1 MSNLVFILE
10 LIGTVAFSL
19 SGTLTGIQK
28 KMDLLGVMILGAVT
42 ATGGGILRDILLGI
56 IPPKAFIN
64 GIYILV
70 SSIVSLTVFFYIYFR
85 FKGYKKVIHADFLP
99 LALIA
104 DAIGLGIFT
113 VVGVKAVFDADMVL
127 NYFIP
132 VLLGTITGVGGGVF
146 RDILAGDKPYIF
158 VRHIYA
164 CAAIVGAIISTV
176 LWIPCGQNI
185 AAIVG
190 FFTVLIIRILAIK
203 FNLNLP
209 KVDLPEEN
217 EKNK

>member
-42 ATGGGILRDILLGI
+42 ATGGGILRDIFLGVL
-56 IPPKAFIN
+56 PPKAFIN

-70 SSIVSLTVFFYIYFR
+70 SSIVSVTVFFYIYFR
-85 FKGYKKVIHADFLP
+85 FKGYRKVIHADFLP
-99 LALIA
+99 ISLIA

-113 VVGVKAVFDADMVL
+113 VVGVKAVFDADMAF
-127 NYFIP
+127 NCFIP
-132 VLLGTITGVGGGVF
+132 ILLGTITGVGGGVF
-146 RDILAGDKPYIF
+146 RDVLVGDKPYIF

-164 CAAIVGAIISTV
+164 CAAIVGALISTA
-176 LWIPCGQNI
+176 LWIPCGQSI
-185 AAIVG
+185 AAIAG
-190 FFTVLIIRILAIK
+190 FFSVLIIRIIAIK
-203 FNLNLP
+203 YNLNLP
-209 KVDLPEEN
+209 KVDLPEET
-217 EKNK
+217 

>member
-85 FKGYKKVIHADFLP
+85 FKGYKKIIHADFLP

-146 RDILAGDKPYIF
+146 RDVLAGDRPYIF

-203 FNLNLP
+203 FKLNLP
-209 KVDLPEEN
+209 KIDLPEEN

>member
-42 ATGGGILRDILLGI
+42 ATGGGILRDIFLGVL
-56 IPPKAFIN
+56 PPKAFIN

-70 SSIVSLTVFFYIYFR
+70 SSIVSVTVFFYIYFR
-85 FKGYKKVIHADFLP
+85 FKGYRKVIHADFLP
-99 LALIA
+99 ISLIA

-113 VVGVKAVFDADMVL
+113 VVGVKAVFDADMAF
-127 NYFIP
+127 NCFIP
-132 VLLGTITGVGGGVF
+132 ILLGTITGVGGGVF
-146 RDILAGDKPYIF
+146 RDVLAGDKPYIF

-164 CAAIVGAIISTV
+164 CAAIIGALISTA
-176 LWIPCGQNI
+176 LWIPCGQSI
-185 AAIVG
+185 AAIAG
-190 FFTVLIIRILAIK
+190 FFSVLIIRIIAIK
-203 FNLNLP
+203 YNLNLP
-209 KVDLPEEN
+209 KVDLPEET
-217 EKNK
+217 

>member
-1 MSNLVFILE
+1 MTFYSR
-10 LIGTVAFSL
+10 S
-19 SGTLTGIQK
+19 
-28 KMDLLGVMILGAVT
+28 
-42 ATGGGILRDILLGI
+42 
-56 IPPKAFIN
+56 PKAFIN

-146 RDILAGDKPYIF
+146 RDVLTGDRPYIF

-164 CAAIVGAIISTV
+164 CAAIFGAIISTV

-209 KVDLPEEN
+209 KIDLSEEN

>member
-1 MSNLVFILE
+1 
-10 LIGTVAFSL
+10 
-19 SGTLTGIQK
+19 
-28 KMDLLGVMILGAVT
+28 
-42 ATGGGILRDILLGI
+42 
-56 IPPKAFIN
+56 
-64 GIYILV
+64 
-70 SSIVSLTVFFYIYFR
+70 
-85 FKGYKKVIHADFLP
+85 
-99 LALIA
+99 
-104 DAIGLGIFT
+104 
-113 VVGVKAVFDADMVL
+113 MVL

-146 RDILAGDKPYIF
+146 RDVLAGDRPYIF

-185 AAIVG
+185 AAIIG

-209 KVDLPEEN
+209 KVDLPD
-217 EKNK
+217 